1 MNLFDSKFSHRSED
15 REKQECCNNSIIKPA
30 CFPITI
36 VALLVLLLFFMPMF
50 NEDMKDFAVTNV
62 KKYERTGICTDQCS
76 WEIIESIPSEMN
88 YTIGS
93 PQHKSTYNAWVE
105 LLKVANKTV
114 DITAVYWNIRDKM
127 DYKTSWQGSEVFKQI
142 ENAALR
148 GVKIRIAQNSAGQ
161 FGPLDDL
168 EFLQKKG
175 LVSVQ
180 ILNFTKLFGSGIL
193 HSKLW
198 IVDNQHFYLGSANM
212 DWQSLTEVKELG
224 ILTKNCSCLA
234 WEFNKIFSVYWRV
247 GQEQKIPSVW
257 PVSLQTKFNS
267 NHPLQLRFNSS
278 MPVNVFISHSPSAL
292 NPKGREHDLMA
303 IIGLM
308 NKANQ
313 KIKIAVM
320 DYLPIT
326 LFMKENNTFWP
337 AIDDAIRTAAFRGVH
352 VQMLISIWPHS
363 KKEAIPYLRSLLQIN
378 EALPKRGS
386 ISIKFFRV
394 PVSPEQ
400 AKLKFARVNHNKYMV
415 TDKAAWIGT
424 SNWSGDYFITTA
436 GIGMI
441 IERLQN
447 SSTIIGQLDEI
458 FQRDWISNFS
468 FPLTLP

>member
-1 MNLFDSKFSHRSED
+1 MCFFKSLFKD

-175 LVSVQ
+175 FSFCS
-180 ILNFTKLFGSGIL
+180 N
-193 HSKLW
+193 SK
-198 IVDNQHFYLGSANM
+198 FY
-212 DWQSLTEVKELG
+212 K
-224 ILTKNCSCLA
+224 
-234 WEFNKIFSVYWRV
+234 
-247 GQEQKIPSVW
+247 
-257 PVSLQTKFNS
+257 
-267 NHPLQLRFNSS
+267 
-278 MPVNVFISHSPSAL
+278 
-292 NPKGREHDLMA
+292 
-303 IIGLM
+303 
-308 NKANQ
+308 
-313 KIKIAVM
+313 
-320 DYLPIT
+320 
-326 LFMKENNTFWP
+326 TFWK
-337 AIDDAIRTAAFRGVH
+337 
-352 VQMLISIWPHS
+352 W
-363 KKEAIPYLRSLLQIN
+363 N
-378 EALPKRGS
+378 
-386 ISIKFFRV
+386 
-394 PVSPEQ
+394 
-400 AKLKFARVNHNKYMV
+400 FA
-415 TDKAAWIGT
+415 
-424 SNWSGDYFITTA
+424 
-436 GIGMI
+436 
-441 IERLQN
+441 
-447 SSTIIGQLDEI
+447 
-458 FQRDWISNFS
+458 
-468 FPLTLP
+468 

>member
-1 MNLFDSKFSHRSED
+1 MKMNLFDAKFNHRSED

-30 CFPITI
+30 CLPITI

-50 NEDMKDFAVTNV
+50 NEDMKDIAGTNV
-62 KKYERTGICTDQCS
+62 KKYERTGICTDKCS

-88 YTIGS
+88 YAIGS

-114 DITAVYWNIRDKM
+114 DITAVYWNMRDKM
-127 DYKTSWQGSEVFKQI
+127 DYKTSCEVFKQI

-168 EFLQKKG
+168 EYLQRKG
-175 LVSVQ
+175 LVHVQ

-224 ILTKNCSCLA
+224 ILMKNCSCLA

-257 PVSLQTKFNS
+257 PVSLQTKFNL

-278 MPVNVFISHSPSAL
+278 MPANVFVSHSPSVL

-308 NKANQ
+308 NKAKQ

-415 TDKAAWIGT
+415 TDGAAWIGT

-436 GIGMI
+436 GVGMI

-447 SSTIIGQLDEI
+447 SSTLIDQLDAI

>member
-1 MNLFDSKFSHRSED
+1 
-15 REKQECCNNSIIKPA
+15 
-30 CFPITI
+30 
-36 VALLVLLLFFMPMF
+36 
-50 NEDMKDFAVTNV
+50 
-62 KKYERTGICTDQCS
+62 
-76 WEIIESIPSEMN
+76 
-88 YTIGS
+88 
-93 PQHKSTYNAWVE
+93 
-105 LLKVANKTV
+105 
-114 DITAVYWNIRDKM
+114 
-127 DYKTSWQGSEVFKQI
+127 GSEVFKQI

-148 GVKIRIAQNSAGQ
+148 GVKNS
-161 FGPLDDL
+161 
-168 EFLQKKG
+168 
-175 LVSVQ
+175 S
-180 ILNFTKLFGSGIL
+180 KLCSGIL

-224 ILTKNCSCLA
+224 ILMKNCSCLA

-278 MPVNVFISHSPSAL
+278 MPLNVFISHSPSAL

-415 TDKAAWIGT
+415 TDEAAWIGT
-424 SNWSGDYFITTA
+424 SNWSGDYLWYNN
-436 GIGMI
+436 G
-441 IERLQN
+441 
-447 SSTIIGQLDEI
+447 
-458 FQRDWISNFS
+458 RDWYDY
-468 FPLTLP
+468 